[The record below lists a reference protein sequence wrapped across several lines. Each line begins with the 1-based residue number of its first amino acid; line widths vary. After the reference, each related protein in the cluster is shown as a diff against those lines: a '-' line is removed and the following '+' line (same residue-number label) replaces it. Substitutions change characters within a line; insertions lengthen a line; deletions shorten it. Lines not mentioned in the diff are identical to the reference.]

1 MVMVI
6 AESAAAPDSLAAGLA
21 DELARQGYRAAGI
34 ARHVRLLHRLAA
46 WLAGEGLDF
55 GELTTHQ
62 VDRFVQNRGNAA
74 QAGWPSRRG
83 MRPLLAYLRSAG
95 LLPPAPPEQEPATPA
110 DQVTAAYRRFLT
122 RERSLAASTVE
133 NYLRYVDVFLAGLD
147 EPVRAD
153 LTTLSAAD
161 VTAAIRR
168 LCRSRSVG
176 WVKNFATALRSLLR
190 FLFLDGFVPHDLSG
204 GVLSVAGWRHSGLPK
219 ALSRENLAP
228 LLASCRGQRHAA
240 RRDLAILTLMARL
253 GLRAGEVAA
262 LELEDIDWRAGELV
276 VRGKGGRRDR
286 LPLPHDVGEA
296 IADYLRGE
304 RPDTASRRVF
314 ITAIAPRTA
323 ISTKTIA
330 GVVRCACRRCGI
342 APIGPHRLRHL
353 AATEMLRGGAS
364 LAEIGQALRHRH
376 QQTTAIYAKVDIS
389 ALAQLAMPWPEVSA

>member
-1 MVMVI
+1 
-6 AESAAAPDSLAAGLA
+6 
-21 DELARQGYRAAGI
+21 
-34 ARHVRLLHRLAA
+34 
-46 WLAGEGLDF
+46 
-55 GELTTHQ
+55 
-62 VDRFVQNRGNAA
+62 
-74 QAGWPSRRG
+74 

-95 LLPPAPPEQEPATPA
+95 LLPLAPPEQVPATPA
-110 DQVTAAYRRFLT
+110 DRATAAYRRFLT

-153 LTTLSAAD
+153 LTRLSVAD

-168 LCRSRSVG
+168 LCRSRGVG

-204 GVLSVAGWRHSGLPK
+204 GVLSVAGWRHRGLPK
-219 ALSRENLAP
+219 ALPRENLAL

-276 VRGKGGRRDR
+276 VRGKGGRLDR

-342 APIGPHRLRHL
+342 ASIGPHRLRHL

-389 ALAQLAMPWPEVSA
+389 ALAQLAMPWPGVSA

>member
-1 MVMVI
+1 
-6 AESAAAPDSLAAGLA
+6 
-21 DELARQGYRAAGI
+21 
-34 ARHVRLLHRLAA
+34 
-46 WLAGEGLDF
+46 
-55 GELTTHQ
+55 
-62 VDRFVQNRGNAA
+62 
-74 QAGWPSRRG
+74 
-83 MRPLLAYLRSAG
+83 
-95 LLPPAPPEQEPATPA
+95 
-110 DQVTAAYRRFLT
+110 VTAAYRRFLT

-219 ALSRENLAP
+219 ALPREDLAL
-228 LLASCRGQRHAA
+228 LLAGCRGQRHAA